1 MNAMSHPFDLTGRIV
16 LVTGAS
22 SGIGKQICISVAAM
36 GGQVIATGRNEE
48 RLHHTLQLLKGD
60 HHQAIVADLTEEV
73 QQRQLISQ
81 LPKLHGVVHSAGI
94 MSVVPFQFLSS
105 IKLKEIDLVNYH
117 APLLLTQQ
125 ILKNKLLGRETA
137 VVFISSIAAL
147 SAIKGYSVYAGTKA
161 GVIASA
167 RVLALEIAS
176 QGIRVNCI
184 APSSVKT
191 PMLAQTQQLFSEEK
205 VKEHEKLYPLGFGEP
220 EDVANATI
228 FLLSKASRWITGTTL
243 VVDGGFSCQ

>member
-1 MNAMSHPFDLTGRIV
+1 MSAASHPFDLTGQTI

-48 RLHHTLQLLKGD
+48 RLHHTLQLLEGT
-60 HHQAIVADLTEEV
+60 HHQAIIADLTVEM
-73 QQRQLISQ
+73 QQRQLVSQ
-81 LPKLHGVVHSAGI
+81 LPKLHGVVHSAGVLN
-94 MSVVPFQFLSS
+94 VVPFQFISMS
-105 IKLKEIDLVNYH
+105 KLQEIYTINYQS
-117 APLLLTQQ
+117 PLLLTQQ
-125 ILKNKLLGRETA
+125 ILKNKCLVQDGTI
-137 VVFISSIAAL
+137 VFISSVAA
-147 SAIKGYSVYAGTKA
+147 INGVKGYSLYAGTKA
-161 GVIASA
+161 GLIASA
-167 RVLALEIAS
+167 RVLALEVAN

-184 APSSVKT
+184 APSMVKT
-191 PMLAQTQQLFSEEK
+191 PMLVQTQQLISDEK

-243 VVDGGFSCQ
+243 IVDGGYSCQ